1 MRQSEQRENKEKGK
15 VRIWPEMSW
24 GHNVPALESRMFT
37 RGQCQ
42 AALVGAAASSG
53 ERGLSS
59 EGTHMGAVMTV

>member
-1 MRQSEQRENKEKGK
+1 M
-15 VRIWPEMSW
+15 
-24 GHNVPALESRMFT
+24 PALESRMFT